1 VKAES
6 VVEWHLAY
14 YGASHVVPVLDRSKE
29 LHINRNDDSEET
41 VSAIT
46 GSKQPASKLVF
57 EWDHRL
63 WP

>member
-1 VKAES
+1 MGLK
-6 VVEWHLAY
+6 Y
-14 YGASHVVPVLDRSKE
+14 YGAPYGVAVLDRSKE

-46 GSKQPASKLVF
+46 GSEQSASKLAF
-57 EWDHRL
+57 EQGRRL